1 MHVGVYMLYL
11 IGLLYFY
18 FVSMRHI
25 GSVTQNQFLLQI
37 SIKIGLSCLSQVALS
52 YLFYVLCV
60 NTTTK
65 SRAHSGV
72 TNSVNGRNSNLIT
85 EERAS
90 TVNVERESNIDFS
103 TIIDVSI
110 NEIADDF
117 DDEDMTDQERFFQKA
132 ILHNLI

>member
-25 GSVTQNQFLLQI
+25 GSVGQNQFLLQI

-60 NTTTK
+60 N
-65 SRAHSGV
+65 
-72 TNSVNGRNSNLIT
+72 
-85 EERAS
+85 
-90 TVNVERESNIDFS
+90 S
-103 TIIDVSI
+103 TI
-110 NEIADDF
+110 
-117 DDEDMTDQERFFQKA
+117 K
-132 ILHNLI
+132 